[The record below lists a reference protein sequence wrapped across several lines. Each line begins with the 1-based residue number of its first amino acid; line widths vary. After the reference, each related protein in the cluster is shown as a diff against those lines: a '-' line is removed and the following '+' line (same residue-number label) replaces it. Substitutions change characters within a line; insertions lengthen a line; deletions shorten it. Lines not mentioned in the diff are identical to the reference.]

1 MTKSIIIGSGFSA
14 FICKIFFKKNIDVLG
29 VKDTNFLKKNSLFLR
44 KNLNTNKFFSLKSQS
59 FGSLEFNLKNTR
71 LHDRLSFGGNSNVW
85 GGKINIKKLPKI
97 FFKKL
102 KSNKIFLKKLS
113 FKSTGTISNKT
124 DIMQIQNENSQ
135 ILDIK
140 NTKIKIK
147 GGYLLSFT
155 SKKNNV
161 ILNYLTNNNSQIK
174 KLKVTNLYLCIGTIQ
189 LIDLLYRSNY
199 LKSGDIIKFSEFNHK
214 FKLKFFFSKFDSS
227 ATTIVRYSFS
237 RAIGHFLGIQFYS
250 SILKLL
256 DFIPLVIDQNF
267 YKKKIFCSLK
277 IDKNILTDLN
287 DIKFGNSI
295 HYCNMSI
302 NGQNINKFLK
312 KINKNIKG
320 FGMPFINQKRPGPI
334 SNEIIEDVIQNLR

>member
-14 FICKIFFKKNIDVLG
+14 FICKTFFKKDIEVLG
-29 VKDTNFLKKNSLFLR
+29 VKDFNFFQKKTFLPR
-44 KNLNTNKFFSLKSQS
+44 KNLNANKFFSFKSQS
-59 FGSLEFNLKNTR
+59 IGSLEYNLKNTR

-85 GGKINIKKLPKI
+85 GGKINIRKLPKI

-102 KSNKIFLKKLS
+102 KSHQIFLKKLS
-113 FKSTGTISNKT
+113 FRNTGTISNNS
-124 DIMQIQNENSQ
+124 DIMQLQNKKNR
-135 ILDIK
+135 IFDIK

-147 GGYLLSFT
+147 DGYLLSFL
-155 SKKNNV
+155 SKKNNI
-161 ILNYLTNNNSQIK
+161 ILNYLSNNNSQIK
-174 KLKVTNLYLCIGTIQ
+174 KLKVKNLYLCIGAVQ

-199 LKSGDIIKFSEFNHK
+199 LRSGDIIKFSEFNHK

-250 SILKLL
+250 SILKLF

-302 NGQNINKFLK
+302 NGQNINKFLR

-320 FGMPFINQKRPGPI
+320 FGMPFIDQKKPGPI